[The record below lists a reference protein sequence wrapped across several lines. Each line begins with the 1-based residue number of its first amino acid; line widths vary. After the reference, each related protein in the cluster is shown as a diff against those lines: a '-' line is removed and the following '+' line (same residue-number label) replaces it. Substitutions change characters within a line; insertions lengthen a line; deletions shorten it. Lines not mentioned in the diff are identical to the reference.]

1 MKVYVME
8 ETWQPPGWI
17 YRKTRPPSDDAYFEN
32 MTHVIFQ
39 AGLSWKMIE
48 KKWPNFKKAFE
59 NFSIDRVAGFNEDN
73 IKRLMTDSSIVRNR
87 KKILATIHNA
97 KQFQKIRR
105 EFGSFQSYLDGLDKS
120 KNYSLVI
127 KELSKIFK
135 HLGSSSARIFL
146 YSVGEDVRHPTE

>member
-1 MKVYVME
+1 MKASIME
-8 ETWQPPGWI
+8 ETWQPPQWI
-17 YRKTRPPSDDAYFEN
+17 YRKRQPPNDDAYFEN

-48 KKWPNFKKAFE
+48 NKWPNFRKAFH
-59 NFSIDRVAGFNEDN
+59 NFSVDRVAEFKEDD
-73 IKRLMTDSSIVRNR
+73 IKRLMADSSIVRNQ
-87 KKILATIHNA
+87 KKILATIRNA
-97 KQFQKIRR
+97 KQFQRIRK

-127 KELSKIFK
+127 KELGKTFQR
-135 HLGSSSARIFL
+135 LGPSSARIFL

>member
-1 MKVYVME
+1 ME
-8 ETWQPPGWI
+8 ETWQPPEWI

-48 KKWPNFKKAFE
+48 NKWPNFQKAFE
-59 NFSIDRVAGFNEDN
+59 NFSIDRVAEFSEDDV
-73 IKRLMTDSSIVRNR
+73 KRLMTDSSIVRNR
-87 KKILATIHNA
+87 RKILAAIHNA
-97 KQFQKIRR
+97 KQFQRIGR

-127 KELSKIFK
+127 RELSKIFK
-135 HLGSSSARIFL
+135 HLGPSSTRIFL
-146 YSVGEDVRHPTE
+146 YSVGEDVRYPTE

>member
-1 MKVYVME
+1 ME
-8 ETWQPPGWI
+8 ESWQPPKWI

-48 KKWPNFKKAFE
+48 EKWPNFLKAFD
-59 NFSIDRVAGFNEDN
+59 NFSIDRVARFNEDD
-73 IKRLMTDSSIVRNR
+73 IKRLMTDSSIVRNQ
-87 KKILATIHNA
+87 KKISATVHNA
-97 KQFQKIRR
+97 KQFQKIRK
-105 EFGSFQSYLDGLDKS
+105 EFGSFKSYLDRLDKS

-135 HLGSSSARIFL
+135 HLGPSSARIFL
-146 YSVGEDVRHPTE
+146 YSVGEDVRHSTE

>member
-1 MKVYVME
+1 ME

-17 YRKTRPPSDDAYFEN
+17 YRKIRPPSDDAYFEN

-48 KKWPNFKKAFE
+48 KKWPNFKKTFE
-59 NFSIDRVAGFNEDN
+59 NFSIDRVAGFNEDI
-73 IKRLMTDSSIVRNR
+73 IKRLVTDSSIVRNR
-87 KKILATIHNA
+87 RKILATIHNA
-97 KQFQKIRR
+97 KQFQKIRKK
-105 EFGSFQSYLDGLDKS
+105 FGSFQSYLDGLDKS

-135 HLGSSSARIFL
+135 HLGPSSARMFL

>member
-1 MKVYVME
+1 ME
-8 ETWQPPGWI
+8 ETWQPPKWI
-17 YRKTRPPSDDAYFEN
+17 YRKTRPPNGDAYFEN

-48 KKWPNFKKAFE
+48 QKWPNFRKAFN
-59 NFSIDRVAGFNEDN
+59 NFSIDRIAGFKEDD

-87 KKILATIHNA
+87 KKILATVHNA
-97 KQFQKIRR
+97 KQFQKIRK
-105 EFGSFQSYLDGLDKS
+105 EFGSFQLYLDRLDKS

-135 HLGSSSARIFL
+135 HLGPSSARIFL